1 MKDQLAVRI
10 KLGDQQAFEL
20 LFRKFYV
27 RLCAFSNK
35 FLNDPEEAQEIVQN
49 LFAKIWEGREDINPE
64 DSLKAYLFKI
74 AQNSSLN
81 RLRKKN
87 VESRYI
93 EIYKLVYVEQQ
104 EYSAHESL
112 MAMELE
118 EHIAHSIEKLPTQCR
133 KIFELS
139 RNEGLKYREIADFLH
154 ISIKTV
160 EVQMSKALRSLRTE
174 LGDYLIDILI
184 LTIIINL

>member
-1 MKDQLAVRI
+1 
-10 KLGDQQAFEL
+10 
-20 LFRKFYV
+20 
-27 RLCAFSNK
+27 
-35 FLNDPEEAQEIVQN
+35 
-49 LFAKIWEGREDINPE
+49 
-64 DSLKAYLFKI
+64 
-74 AQNSSLN
+74 
-81 RLRKKN
+81 
-87 VESRYI
+87 
-93 EIYKLVYVEQQ
+93 
-104 EYSAHESL
+104 

-184 LTIIINL
+184 LIIIINL